1 MLNFQNLKPLI
12 VENLF
17 SEIHI
22 SIPHKKIICL
32 TGPNGHGKTTLLN
45 AIHYAANKSCKVKIL
60 KQAEYSSDPV
70 SAGQDRMRQ
79 IEAIFCDSCEI
90 DNSKQQLILLD
101 EPGNFLDANN
111 LQKLLNYLKKN
122 GTYLLV
128 VTHDIRLLEHADI
141 IYYLENGNLHK
152 YTGNYRIMQTI
163 RNSQIESSQRLLNQ
177 SLRENRKLKRMQTE
191 IAARQSK
198 RTLRTEKWAK
208 GQSIPKSFVNKCREQ
223 AQITA
228 AKLEKSSQRK
238 LQVQKT
244 KTTELKER
252 VRDQGRQ
259 FIFKFQDFISG
270 AQLEFENVNLKHEN
284 KFLWRYDLNMQV
296 SAGTKIGITGENGTG
311 KTTLLNAIAGQLGS
325 VTGAIKVNGNH
336 FYLDQH
342 IQKIPLYK
350 SCRQWLMES
359 GETNISQMNSL
370 AYQAGFSLSDLDSK
384 LETLSQG
391 EKVRIALLFA
401 LLNKPSLLLLDEPT
415 NHLDLL
421 ARENLITL
429 LKSYT
434 GTMLVVSHDLDLL
447 NRLELDEWV
456 RLNS

>member
-1 MLNFQNLKPLI
+1 MTKGGYRMLNFQNLKPLI

-270 AQLEFENVNLKHEN
+270 AQLEFENVNLKH
-284 KFLWRYDLNMQV
+284 
-296 SAGTKIGITGENGTG
+296 
-311 KTTLLNAIAGQLGS
+311 
-325 VTGAIKVNGNH
+325 
-336 FYLDQH
+336 
-342 IQKIPLYK
+342 
-350 SCRQWLMES
+350 
-359 GETNISQMNSL
+359 
-370 AYQAGFSLSDLDSK
+370 
-384 LETLSQG
+384 
-391 EKVRIALLFA
+391 
-401 LLNKPSLLLLDEPT
+401 
-415 NHLDLL
+415 
-421 ARENLITL
+421 
-429 LKSYT
+429 
-434 GTMLVVSHDLDLL
+434 
-447 NRLELDEWV
+447 
-456 RLNS
+456 